1 MKKFLMM
8 LGISCL
14 ALTIEAQAQSMVQV
28 EAPAD
33 ADVTITEQQRMVPS
47 NIGGYNNSDMK
58 PLPDNPGVE
67 VEPVEDALTPQMETE
82 TDIDVQE
89 VVPVPAPAM
98 PPNGNMVIDTTT
110 QISD

>member
-14 ALTIEAQAQSMVQV
+14 ALTIEAQAQNMVQV

-33 ADVTITEQQRMVPS
+33 ADVTITEQQRMGPS

-67 VEPVEDALTPQMETE
+67 AESVEDALTPQMETE

-98 PPNGNMVIDTTT
+98 TTNGNMVIDTTT

>member
-14 ALTIEAQAQSMVQV
+14 ALTVEAQAQSMVQV

-33 ADVTITEQQRMVPS
+33 ADVTITEQQRMVPN

-67 VEPVEDALTPQMETE
+67 VEPVEDALSPQME

-89 VVPVPAPAM
+89 VVPVPAAAPAM
-98 PPNGNMVIDTTT
+98 TTNGNMVIDTTT

>member
-1 MKKFLMM
+1 
-8 LGISCL
+8 
-14 ALTIEAQAQSMVQV
+14 
-28 EAPAD
+28 
-33 ADVTITEQQRMVPS
+33 MVPS
-47 NIGGYNNSDMK
+47 NIGGYNNSAMK

-98 PPNGNMVIDTTT
+98 TTNGNMVIDTTT

>member
-1 MKKFLMM
+1 MKKILMM
-8 LGISCL
+8 LGIFSL
-14 ALTIEAQAQSMVQV
+14 ALTVEAQAQSMVQV

-33 ADVTITEQQRMVPS
+33 ADVTITEQQRMAPS
-47 NIGGYNNSDMK
+47 NIDGYNNSDMK

-67 VEPVEDALTPQMETE
+67 VEALEDALSPQMETE

-89 VVPVPAPAM
+89 VVPVSTPAM
-98 PPNGNMVIDTTT
+98 TTNGSMVIDTTT

>member
-28 EAPAD
+28 EAP

-98 PPNGNMVIDTTT
+98 TTNGNMVIDTTT